1 MLARHIAEW
10 YGQGDRQDLLHVS
23 GLCAA
28 AASDFPFCGEGNDS
42 PDAATGRDCR
52 GAGPDG

>member
-10 YGQGDRQDLLHVS
+10 YGQGDRQDPLHVS
-23 GLCAA
+23 GLCA
-28 AASDFPFCGEGNDS
+28 AASDFPFCGEGNDP
-42 PDAATGRDCR
+42 PDATTGRDCR